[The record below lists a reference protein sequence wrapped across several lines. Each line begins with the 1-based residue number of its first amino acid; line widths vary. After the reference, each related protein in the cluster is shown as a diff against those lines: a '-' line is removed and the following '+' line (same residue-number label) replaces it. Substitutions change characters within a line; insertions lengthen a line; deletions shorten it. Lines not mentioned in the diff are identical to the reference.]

1 LLELTM
7 MLCKTFPSLS
17 PFAVRRERAHEV
29 FQLVK
34 RINNRPA
41 YKVGREEDNQESIRV
56 PAGDK
61 WF

>member
-1 LLELTM
+1 M